1 MHMHI
6 YFLCYHPECGCH
18 VTTPNQG
25 LSLGTE
31 KSLGM
36 RLNISNISIPSLEH
50 NLGKKCSLLALKKI
64 QATYK
69 VYLFIHFFWM
79 GRPCIFVVQQ
89 KKLTFGAIFCAALFT
104 THLGRIPETTSNIIV
119 TNQNKTRLS

>member
-50 NLGKKCSLLALKKI
+50 NLGEKCSLLALKKI

-69 VYLFIHFFWM
+69 VYLFIHFFSD
-79 GRPCIFVVQQ
+79 GEALHICSAA
-89 KKLTFGAIFCAALFT
+89 KKAHLWCYFLRSSVHNPFG
-104 THLGRIPETTSNIIV
+104 ENS
-119 TNQNKTRLS
+119 